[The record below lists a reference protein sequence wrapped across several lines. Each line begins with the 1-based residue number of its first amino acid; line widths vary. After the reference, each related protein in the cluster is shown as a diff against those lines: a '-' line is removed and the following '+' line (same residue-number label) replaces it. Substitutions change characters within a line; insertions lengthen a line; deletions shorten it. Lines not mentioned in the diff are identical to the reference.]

1 MLVDNKDYFEEDIET
16 LSEVPD
22 VYNYGRSYKGYRN
35 GYFSQELR
43 QRCKGKGKVLSNGAK
58 GGLVK
63 SYKEIPL
70 WTPKQQKIMDK
81 VDKIIERKI
90 K

>member
-1 MLVDNKDYFEEDIET
+1 MLVETDMCFDEDIEQM
-16 LSEVPD
+16 SDIEPYEV
-22 VYNYGRSYKGYRN
+22 YGKSYKGTRN
-35 GYFSQELR
+35 GYFR
-43 QRCKGKGKVLSNGAK
+43 GKGKVLSNGAK

>member
-22 VYNYGRSYKGYRN
+22 VYNYDNYGRSYKGYRN
-35 GYFSQELR
+35 GYF
-43 QRCKGKGKVLSNGAK
+43 KGKGKVLSNGAK

-81 VDKIIERKI
+81 VDEIIERKI
-90 K
+90 Q